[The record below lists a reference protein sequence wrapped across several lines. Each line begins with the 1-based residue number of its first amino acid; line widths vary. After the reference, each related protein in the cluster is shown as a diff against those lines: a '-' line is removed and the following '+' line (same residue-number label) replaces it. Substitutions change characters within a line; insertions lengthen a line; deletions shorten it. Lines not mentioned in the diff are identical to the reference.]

1 MSDNTLEVGQVR
13 VGWLYP
19 GEVEEGK
26 GIPATLVREDI
37 ESRHLFQREVF
48 ILQVLFPDGEWREYS
63 LVMTQN
69 EKIINMM
76 FLKICISS
84 IITV

>member
-26 GIPATLVREDI
+26 GIPATLVREGHRVQALI
-37 ESRHLFQREVF
+37 SAGGFYSSGSVSRWGMERIF
-48 ILQVLFPDGEWREYS
+48 
-63 LVMTQN
+63 LVMTRN